1 MIRIN
6 QYTMLL
12 HDQLVSLLL
21 ENKKSCV
28 SFIERVDTFLKGKNP
43 EAETCFLLRGGS
55 NIILGA
61 VLFTQNGLVFHCL
74 PPAGSNQ
81 FCEGARP
88 LLTPLFAERYIYC
101 ITGALQGTQ
110 YLAELCKIN
119 KRTVSESR
127 VFHLMEYAP
136 QETQT
141 ASSKHAP
148 PVIMECVPEHENAL
162 YPLRKAYELEEVF
175 PEGVEFLES
184 VCRNNLHRVLEEES
198 VVAVPRYDKQGEF
211 MSMAAINGK
220 AEGIAQIG
228 GVYTLPEFRSKGY
241 AGALT
246 KYLAERINAKG
257 NESVL
262 FVRID
267 NAAAIQSYENAG
279 FIKNGHY
286 GITYYK
292 Q

>member
-28 SFIERVDTFLKGKNP
+28 SFIERVATFLKGKNP

-61 VLFTQNGLVFHCL
+61 VLFAQNGLVFHCL
-74 PPAGSNQ
+74 PSAASNQ
-81 FCEGARP
+81 FCAGARHLLSP
-88 LLTPLFAERYIYC
+88 LLAERSFYC

-119 KRTVSESR
+119 KKTVSESR

-136 QETQT
+136 LEVQNE
-141 ASSKHAP
+141 SLKHAP
-148 PVIMECVPEHENAL
+148 PVIMECTPEHENAL
-162 YPLRKAYELEEVF
+162 YPLRKAYEIEEVF
-175 PEGVEFLES
+175 PEGIEFSES
-184 VCRNNLHRVLEEES
+184 VCRGNLHRILEEES
-198 VVAVPRYDKQGEF
+198 IVAVPRYDKQGEF
-211 MSMAAINGK
+211 MSMAAINGR

-228 GVYTLPEFRSKGY
+228 GVYTLPEFRSNGY
-241 AGALT
+241 AAALS
-246 KYLAERINAKG
+246 KYLAEKNLSKRD
-257 NESVL
+257 ESIL

-267 NAAAIQSYENAG
+267 NPAAIQSYENAC
-279 FIKNGHY
+279 FMKNGHY

-292 Q
+292 